1 MPREGGGCAGRGG
14 GVRGRAV
21 RSGDASAARPG
32 RRDRQ
37 ERGGERVAIWGSS
50 FPAEMT
56 AVSWRRVWPTQ
67 TWTQA
72 TWKGDSEAREVAA
85 AIGSPG
91 AHSVVLPRAS
101 RGLRGGGVTTAGQTR
116 KPGGQAGGAP
126 QGPGVELGSR
136 TDIFTRAP
144 ARASRAPRALPGAWP
159 GCRAA
164 RSEAGPAPATRG
176 RPRTA
181 APSASGTRCGPQ
193 RPPRVT
199 ATASTPCDPDPRPPR
214 GCLHRLPLRL
224 SFSPPLCPRCSGPAQ
239 PHEGPPKGQFRGTES
254 AWPQGRR
261 GRCGETVP
269 VCPALF
275 PGGGSCSCP
284 VRFAATGP

>member
-21 RSGDASAARPG
+21 RSGDASAAPPG

-144 ARASRAPRALPGAWP
+144 SSGQ
-159 GCRAA
+159 
-164 RSEAGPAPATRG
+164 SQQS
-176 RPRTA
+176 
-181 APSASGTRCGPQ
+181 SA
-193 RPPRVT
+193 
-199 ATASTPCDPDPRPPR
+199 RPPR
-214 GCLHRLPLRL
+214 GLAGLSGGPQRGWTSTCHQRAPAHRCTLRL
-224 SFSPPLCPRCSGPAQ
+224 GNPLWAAAPAPRDPDRV
-239 PHEGPPKGQFRGTES
+239 H
-254 AWPQGRR
+254 
-261 GRCGETVP
+261 P
-269 VCPALF
+269 V
-275 PGGGSCSCP
+275 
-284 VRFAATGP
+284 